1 MIDTFYWDKDQQINE
16 AAMNA
21 TAEQSGKY
29 GASLY
34 EATDKQMKELRETG
48 KTTING
54 TEFHSGD

>member
-1 MIDTFYWDKDQQINE
+1 
-16 AAMNA
+16 MNA